1 MKVDHLNTFGQWFNC
16 AMTGS
21 NFLSKIF
28 RINLR
33 HSFEM
38 LINKASRLSLKN
50 WQTARI
56 LKFCVGTYV
65 KLCVFHRKN
74 HHKIWRSWTHFM
86 SLVSFYIP
94 WKHQKIAVFL
104 TFSGGIERDQWSV
117 RFTDVFRG
125 IKREH
130 RETTLKQIFHDLL
143 VCCLF

>member
-1 MKVDHLNTFGQWFNC
+1 MLVLLTILRTYWVGDSQDLFHWSRSLVHLNLIKHYEGRPAEYFCPVVQLC
-16 AMTGS
+16 YDSS

-65 KLCVFHRKN
+65 KLWVFHRKIVTKN
-74 HHKIWRSWTHFM
+74 LAK
-86 SLVSFYIP
+86 LNP
-94 WKHQKIAVFL
+94 
-104 TFSGGIERDQWSV
+104 
-117 RFTDVFRG
+117 
-125 IKREH
+125 
-130 RETTLKQIFHDLL
+130 FH
-143 VCCLF
+143 VICLFLWRFQEV